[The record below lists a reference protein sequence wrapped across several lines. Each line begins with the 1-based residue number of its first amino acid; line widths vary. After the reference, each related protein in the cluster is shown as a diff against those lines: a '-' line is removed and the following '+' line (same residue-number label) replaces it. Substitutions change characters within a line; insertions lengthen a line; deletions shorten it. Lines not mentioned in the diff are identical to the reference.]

1 MIWIVDESQQQHLRH
16 PIHLQIRNCVTPP
29 ALARTCPNKVTTC
42 TPCCPTA
49 TCCTGAAAP
58 GSGGTCHSQF
68 ASSFVFWP
76 LKVYL
81 QTGPLAKIRC
91 KLPRWLPAF
100 PSVPACSLPAP
111 ENKGHAAKNVK
122 SVPFQITPVLVGHVG
137 EALLLPIHDEVAG
150 LRKLLFQRPPSD
162 LAALCKLCAC
172 AAQSVASYQPYGRA
186 CCNSKSDLEAG
197 LGAFHCNTRRQSTA
211 NHNHH
216 AWISVHVPIRPMWVL
231 PQSIF
236 SPPHHPIKWERY
248 RENSCARMTRT
259 NPEVYQV

>member
-1 MIWIVDESQQQHLRH
+1 MIWIVGESQQQHLRH

-81 QTGPLAKIRC
+81 QTGLWQRSVVSCHDGFQLFPLFRRARFPHLKTKDMLRKCEIC
-91 KLPRWLPAF
+91 PLPNYTGPGRPRRRSSA
-100 PSVPACSLPAP
+100 SS
-111 ENKGHAAKNVK
+111 
-122 SVPFQITPVLVGHVG
+122 
-137 EALLLPIHDEVAG
+137 IHDEVAG